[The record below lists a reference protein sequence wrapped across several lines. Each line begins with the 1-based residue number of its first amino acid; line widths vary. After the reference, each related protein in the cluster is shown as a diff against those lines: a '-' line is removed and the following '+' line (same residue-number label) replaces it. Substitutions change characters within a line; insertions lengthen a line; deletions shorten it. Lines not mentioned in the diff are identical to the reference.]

1 MPSGNRQNLRSKIEA
16 VLLLITSAFLVASC
30 GNKEFRLTQEQ
41 AEERIKKELPI
52 GATQEQVKQFIS
64 SFKPS
69 FEVDEREYD
78 AKASTTAP
86 KFVGDDST
94 DIPYHGILRARIR
107 KIGRDPK
114 IFAVFDLH
122 LEFYFD
128 EKGLLSGHKL
138 KTYGY
143 H

>member
-1 MPSGNRQNLRSKIEA
+1 MPLKIRQNLRIKIEA
-16 VLLLITSAFLVASC
+16 VFLLIASAFFVVSC

-41 AEERIKKELPI
+41 VEERIKKELPN

-64 SFKPS
+64 SFKS
-69 FEVDEREYD
+69 EFEVDERVYEV
-78 AKASTTAP
+78 KTSTTTPESVDGGSA
-86 KFVGDDST
+86 
-94 DIPYHGILRARIR
+94 DIPYHGIIRARIR

-114 IFAVFDLH
+114 IFALFDLH

-128 EKGLLSGHKL
+128 EKGLLAGHKL